1 MYWNIVESVLT
12 NNEFEESQSYTAF
25 IVVTKDIMVILDLK
39 MIFLR
44 CKTRS
49 STWLD
54 VKICA
59 KYTYNAVPAI
69 FFFFSSILCQYG
81 TSNTRVSTAWKISTT
96 SKVYD
101 EIV

>member
-12 NNEFEESQSYTAF
+12 NNEFEESQSYTEF

-59 KYTYNAVPAI
+59 KYTYNAVPA
-69 FFFFSSILCQYG
+69 FFFFFQFDLVSIWNVQY
-81 TSNTRVSTAWKISTT
+81 TSFDSLEN
-96 SKVYD
+96 
-101 EIV
+101 